1 MRRSPVIGL
10 LAALLVPALADAET
24 FGEAVSF
31 LRKRT
36 AVVVLADAKTG
47 ARVAVCPDLQG
58 RVMTSAASGD
68 PGASFGWINHELL
81 ASGKKDPHFNAYGGE
96 DRFWLGPEGGQ
107 FALFFAKGATFDLAH
122 WFTPPAIDTEPYP
135 VEEQTEERVSFRKKV
150 SLTNYSGTSFDIEL
164 RRVVRLL
171 PEADAWARVGQAP
184 ATGVRVVAFES
195 DNRITNAGAIAW
207 RKETGLVSVW
217 ILGMFQ
223 PSPTTTVVVPF
234 KAGTDAAL
242 GPKVNDAYFGRVP
255 ASRLVIEDGIL
266 FFRGDGLY
274 RSKIGI
280 SPSRAKSVLGS
291 YDAKGG
297 VLTLVEFN
305 RPEGAT
311 DYVNSM
317 WQIQDRPYGG
327 DAVNSYND
335 GEPAPGQKPLGPFY
349 ELETSS
355 PAAALKPGET
365 LVHTHRT
372 MHFVGDRAALDKI
385 ARKVLGTTLDAIT
398 GAFGTGR
405 PQP

>member
-1 MRRSPVIGL
+1 MRRSAIGWV
-10 LAALLVPALADAET
+10 LAAILGASTAGAET

-31 LRKRT
+31 LKKRT

-68 PGASFGWINHELL
+68 PSASFGWINHDLL
-81 ASGKKDPHFNAYGGE
+81 TSGKKDPHFNAYGGE

-135 VEEQTEERVSFRKKV
+135 IEEQTEQRVSFRKKM
-150 SLTNYSGTSFDIEL
+150 SLTNYSGATFEVEL

-171 PEADAWARVGQAP
+171 SETDAWARVGQTP
-184 ATGVRVVAFES
+184 AAGVRVVAFES
-195 DNRITNAGAIAW
+195 DNRITNAGANAW

-234 KAGTDAAL
+234 KPGTEAAL
-242 GPKVNDAYFGRVP
+242 GPKVNDTYFGKVP
-255 ASRLVIEDGIL
+255 GDRLVVQDSVL

-280 SPSRAKSVLGS
+280 PPARAKSVLGS
-291 YDAKGG
+291 YDAKGS
-297 VLTLVEFN
+297 VLTIVEFN

-335 GEPAPGQKPLGPFY
+335 GPPAPGQKPLGPFY

-355 PAAALKPGET
+355 PAAALKPGEALT
-365 LVHTHRT
+365 HTHRT
-372 MHFVGDRAALDKI
+372 LHFVGDAVALDKI
-385 ARKVLGTTLDAIT
+385 ARKALGVGLDAIT
-398 GAFGTGR
+398 SAFGGGR
-405 PQP
+405 PLP

>member
-1 MRRSPVIGL
+1 MKTSAVGW
-10 LAALLVPALADAET
+10 ALATTLASSSAEAET

-31 LRKRT
+31 LKKLT
-36 AVVVLADAKTG
+36 PVVVLSDPKTG

-68 PGASFGWINHELL
+68 AGTSFGWINRELL
-81 ASGKKDPHFNAYGGE
+81 SSGKKDPHFNAYGGE

-107 FALFFAKGATFDLAH
+107 FALFFKKGSAFDLAH

-135 VEEQTEERVSFRKKV
+135 VEDQNERQVSFRKMMA
-150 SLTNYSGTSFDIEL
+150 LTNYSGATFDVLL

-184 ATGVRVVAFES
+184 QTTVRVVAFES
-195 DNRITNAGAIAW
+195 ENRITNAGAHPW

-217 ILGMFQ
+217 ILGMFE

-234 KAGTDAAL
+234 KPGSEATF
-242 GPKVNDAYFGRVP
+242 GPKVNDTYFGKVP
-255 ASRLVIEDGIL
+255 GDRLNVQEAAL

-280 SPSRAKSVLGS
+280 PPARAMSVLGS

-297 VLTLVEFN
+297 VLTLVQFN
-305 RPEGAT
+305 QPEGAT

-317 WQIQDRPYGG
+317 WQIQEKPYGG
-327 DAVNSYND
+327 DVVNSYND
-335 GEPAPGQKPLGPFY
+335 GPPEPGQKPLGPFY

-372 MHFVGDRAALDKI
+372 MHFVGDSVTLDKI
-385 ARKVLGTTLDAIT
+385 AKKTLGVGLDAIRA
-398 GAFGTGR
+398 AFSGP
-405 PQP
+405 PQ

>member
-1 MRRSPVIGL
+1 MMRSMAGSA
-10 LAALLVPALADAET
+10 LAAIVVTSTAGAET
-24 FGEAVSF
+24 FGDAVSF
-31 LRKRT
+31 LKKYT
-36 AVVVLADAKTG
+36 PVVILADAKTG

-68 PGASFGWINHELL
+68 PGASFGWINRELL
-81 ASGKKDPHFNAYGGE
+81 TSGKKDPHFNAYGGE

-107 FALFFAKGATFDLAH
+107 FALFFPKGADFDLAH
-122 WFTPPAIDTEPYP
+122 WVTPPAIDTEPYP
-135 VEEQTEERVSFRKKV
+135 VQEQSEGRVSFHKRM
-150 SLTNYSGTSFDIEL
+150 SLTNYSGASFDVDL

-171 PEADAWARVGQAP
+171 PEADAWARVGLASAP
-184 ATGVRVVAFES
+184 GVRVVAFES
-195 DNRITNAGAIAW
+195 DNRITNAGPSAW

-242 GPKVNDAYFGRVP
+242 GSKANDAYFGKVP
-255 ASRLVIEDGIL
+255 ASRLVIGDDIL

-280 SPSRAKSVLGS
+280 SPARAKSVLGS

-335 GEPAPGQKPLGPFY
+335 GPPEPGKKPLGPFY

-355 PAAALKPGET
+355 PAAALQPSET

-372 MHFVGDRAALDKI
+372 MHFVGDRAELDKI
-385 ARKVLGTTLDAIT
+385 ARKALGIGLDAIT
-398 GAFGTGR
+398 AAFGSGR
-405 PQP
+405 PQ

>member
-1 MRRSPVIGL
+1 MKTSAVGW
-10 LAALLVPALADAET
+10 ALATTLASSSAEAET

-31 LRKRT
+31 LKKLT
-36 AVVVLADAKTG
+36 PVVVLSDPKTG

-68 PGASFGWINHELL
+68 AGTSFGWINRELL
-81 ASGKKDPHFNAYGGE
+81 SSGKKDPHFNAYGGE

-107 FALFFAKGATFDLAH
+107 FALFFKKGSAFDLAH

-135 VEEQTEERVSFRKKV
+135 VEDQNERQVSFRKMMA
-150 SLTNYSGTSFDIEL
+150 LTNYSGATFDVLL

-184 ATGVRVVAFES
+184 QTTVRVVAFES
-195 DNRITNAGAIAW
+195 ENRITNAGAHPW

-217 ILGMFQ
+217 ILGMFE

-234 KAGTDAAL
+234 KPGSEATF
-242 GPKVNDAYFGRVP
+242 GPKVNDTYFGKVP
-255 ASRLVIEDGIL
+255 GDRLNVQEAAL

-280 SPSRAKSVLGS
+280 PPARAMSVLGS

-297 VLTLVEFN
+297 VLTLVQFN
-305 RPEGAT
+305 QPEGAT

-317 WQIQDRPYGG
+317 WQIQEKPYGG
-327 DAVNSYND
+327 DVVNSYND
-335 GEPAPGQKPLGPFY
+335 GPPEPGQKPLGPFY

-372 MHFVGDRAALDKI
+372 MHFVGDS
-385 ARKVLGTTLDAIT
+385 VTLDQIAKKTLGVGVDAIR
-398 GAFGTGR
+398 GAFGG
-405 PQP
+405 PP

>member
-1 MRRSPVIGL
+1 MKTSAVGWL
-10 LAALLVPALADAET
+10 LVATLAASTARAET

-31 LRKRT
+31 LKKLT
-36 AVVVLADAKTG
+36 PVVVLADAKTG

-68 PGASFGWINHELL
+68 AGASFGWINRELL
-81 ASGKKDPHFNAYGGE
+81 SSGKKDPHFNAYGGE

-107 FALFFAKGATFDLAH
+107 FALFFKKGSAFDLAH

-135 VEEQTEERVSFRKKV
+135 VEEQNPLQVSFRKKMA
-150 SLTNYSGTSFDIEL
+150 LTNYSGATFDVDL

-184 ATGVRVVAFES
+184 KAAVRVVAFES
-195 DNRITNAGAIAW
+195 ENRITNGGANAW
-207 RKETGLVSVW
+207 QKETGLVSVW

-234 KAGTDAAL
+234 KPGSEATL
-242 GPKVNDAYFGRVP
+242 GPKVNDTYFGKVP
-255 ASRLVIEDGIL
+255 GDRLNVQEGVL
-266 FFRGDGLY
+266 YFRGDGLY

-280 SPSRAKSVLGS
+280 PPARAMSVLGS

-297 VLTLVEFN
+297 VLTLVQFN

-317 WQIQDRPYGG
+317 WQIQEKPYGG
-327 DAVNSYND
+327 DVVNSYND
-335 GEPAPGQKPLGPFY
+335 GPPEPGQKPLGPFY

-372 MHFVGDRAALDKI
+372 MHFAGDTVTLDKI
-385 ARKVLGTTLDAIT
+385 ARKTLGVGLDAIRA
-398 GAFGTGR
+398 AFGGP
-405 PQP
+405 PQ

>member
-1 MRRSPVIGL
+1 MNTSAVGWA
-10 LAALLVPALADAET
+10 LAATLASSSAGAET

-31 LRKRT
+31 LKKRT
-36 AVVVLADAKTG
+36 PVVVLADAKTG

-68 PGASFGWINHELL
+68 AGASFGWINRELL
-81 ASGKKDPHFNAYGGE
+81 TSARKDPHFNAYGGE

-107 FALFFAKGATFDLAH
+107 FALFFQKGSAFDLAH

-135 VEEQTEERVSFRKKV
+135 VEEQNERQVSFRKKM
-150 SLTNYSGTSFDIEL
+150 SLTNYSGATFDVDL

-171 PEADAWARVGQAP
+171 PEADAWSRVGQP
-184 ATGVRVVAFES
+184 PSSTVRVVAFES
-195 DNRITNAGAIAW
+195 ENRITNAGGNPW

-217 ILGMFQ
+217 ILGMFE

-234 KAGTDAAL
+234 NPGSETTL
-242 GPKVNDAYFGRVP
+242 GPKVNDAYFGKVP
-255 ASRLVIEDGIL
+255 GDRLHVQEGIL
-266 FFRGDGLY
+266 YFRGDGLY

-280 SPSRAKSVLGS
+280 SPARAKSVLGS
-291 YDAKGG
+291 YDPKGG

-317 WQIQDRPYGG
+317 WQIQEKPYGG
-327 DAVNSYND
+327 DVVNSYND
-335 GEPAPGQKPLGPFY
+335 GPPAPGQKPLGPFY

-372 MHFVGDRAALDKI
+372 MHFVGDAVTLDKI
-385 ARKVLGTTLDAIT
+385 AKKTLGVGLDAIRA
-398 GAFGTGR
+398 AFSGP
-405 PQP
+405 PQ

>member
-1 MRRSPVIGL
+1 MKRSAVGWL
-10 LAALLVPALADAET
+10 LAAVLVPSVARAET

-31 LRKRT
+31 LKKRT

-58 RVMTSAASGD
+58 RVMTSAAGGD
-68 PGASFGWINHELL
+68 PGSSFGWINHELL

-122 WFTPPAIDTEPYP
+122 WFTPAAIDTEPYP
-135 VEEQTEERVSFRKKV
+135 IEEKSEARVSFRKKMA
-150 SLTNYSGTSFDIEL
+150 LTNYSGATFDVEV

-184 ATGVRVVAFES
+184 VTGVRVVAFES
-195 DNRITNAGAIAW
+195 DNRITNAGAAAW

-217 ILGMFQ
+217 ILGMFE
-223 PSPTTTVVVPF
+223 PSPTTTVIVPF
-234 KAGTDAAL
+234 KPGAEATL
-242 GPKVNDAYFGRVP
+242 GPKVNDSYFGKVP
-255 ASRLVIEDGIL
+255 ADRLVVQDGVL

-280 SPSRAKSVLGS
+280 PPSRAKSVLGS

-297 VLTLVEFN
+297 VLTIVDFN

-335 GEPAPGQKPLGPFY
+335 GPPEPGQKPLGPFY

-355 PAAALKPGET
+355 PAAALAPGGT

-372 MHFVGDRAALDKI
+372 MHFVGDNAALDKI
-385 ARKVLGTTLDAIT
+385 ARKMLGIGLDAAT
-398 GAFGTGR
+398 AAFGGGR
-405 PQP
+405 PR

>member
-1 MRRSPVIGL
+1 MKTSAVGW
-10 LAALLVPALADAET
+10 ALATTLASSSAEAET

-31 LRKRT
+31 LKKLT
-36 AVVVLADAKTG
+36 PVVVLSDPKTG

-58 RVMTSAASGD
+58 RVMTSAASGEA
-68 PGASFGWINHELL
+68 GTSFGWINRELL
-81 ASGKKDPHFNAYGGE
+81 SSGKKDPHFNAYGGE

-107 FALFFAKGATFDLAH
+107 FALFFKKGSAFDLAH

-135 VEEQTEERVSFRKKV
+135 VEDQNERQVSFRKMMA
-150 SLTNYSGTSFDIEL
+150 LTNYSGATFDVLL

-184 ATGVRVVAFES
+184 QTTVRVVAFES
-195 DNRITNAGAIAW
+195 ENRITNAGAHPW

-217 ILGMFQ
+217 ILGMFE

-234 KAGTDAAL
+234 KPGSEATF
-242 GPKVNDAYFGRVP
+242 GPKVNDTYFGKVP
-255 ASRLVIEDGIL
+255 GDRLNVQEAAL

-280 SPSRAKSVLGS
+280 PPARAMSVLGS

-297 VLTLVEFN
+297 VLTLVQFN
-305 RPEGAT
+305 QPEGAT

-317 WQIQDRPYGG
+317 WQIQEKPYGG
-327 DAVNSYND
+327 DVVNSYND
-335 GEPAPGQKPLGPFY
+335 GPPEPGQKPLGPFY

-372 MHFVGDRAALDKI
+372 MHFVGDSVTLDQIAKKTLGVGVDAIRAAFS
-385 ARKVLGTTLDAIT
+385 GP
-398 GAFGTGR
+398 
-405 PQP
+405 PQ

>member
-1 MRRSPVIGL
+1 MKTSAVGW
-10 LAALLVPALADAET
+10 ALATTLASSSAEAET

-31 LRKRT
+31 LKKLT
-36 AVVVLADAKTG
+36 PVVVLADPKTG

-68 PGASFGWINHELL
+68 AGASFGWINRELL
-81 ASGKKDPHFNAYGGE
+81 SSGKKDPHFNAYGGE

-107 FALFFAKGATFDLAH
+107 FALFFKKGSAFDLAH

-135 VEEQTEERVSFRKKV
+135 VEDQSERQVSFRKMMA
-150 SLTNYSGTSFDIEL
+150 LTNYSGATFDVLL

-184 ATGVRVVAFES
+184 QTTVRVVAFES
-195 DNRITNAGAIAW
+195 ENRITNAGAHPW

-217 ILGMFQ
+217 ILGMFE

-234 KAGTDAAL
+234 KPGSEATF
-242 GPKVNDAYFGRVP
+242 GPKVNDTYFGKVP
-255 ASRLVIEDGIL
+255 GDRLNVQEAAL

-280 SPSRAKSVLGS
+280 PPARAMSVLGS

-297 VLTLVEFN
+297 VLTLVQFN
-305 RPEGAT
+305 QPEGAT

-317 WQIQDRPYGG
+317 WQIQEKPYGG
-327 DAVNSYND
+327 DVVNSYND
-335 GEPAPGQKPLGPFY
+335 GPPEPGQKPLGPFY

-372 MHFVGDRAALDKI
+372 MHFVGDSVTLDQIAKKTLGVGVDAIRAAFS
-385 ARKVLGTTLDAIT
+385 GP
-398 GAFGTGR
+398 
-405 PQP
+405 PQ